1 MVFVMSTVYTDQA
14 TPLSPPSL
22 PCLIDFENWSIVDV
36 GGVGGW
42 ERKTVVCITVLLLVL
57 QGACKVEQVKVNLS
71 GMVMSWWQPGEQA
84 TVHGVP
90 LHSVSQIQAQWTP

>member
-1 MVFVMSTVYTDQA
+1 M
-14 TPLSPPSL
+14 
-22 PCLIDFENWSIVDV
+22 
-36 GGVGGW
+36 GVG

-90 LHSVSQIQAQWTP
+90 LHKVFHRFKPNGLHKSVFHRFTPNGPPS